1 MTIGFSACKAEL
13 AALLADVKQ
22 QVAAAANL
30 PALQRANAVK
40 AQAARLQQFTAHS
53 QPQDPLDEAEVDAI
67 GELNRLA
74 IDAAVTIQTAQVAVA
89 VARIAARSTE
99 LAAIGAE
106 LSQHAL
112 DNLSDAK
119 RLRLAPIHDTI
130 AQLTE
135 VVDTAK
141 TLAGQLEQNNPD
153 EAEIATAVGDLAAQ
167 LETLR
172 EALGTAIDA
181 GG

>member
-67 GELNRLA
+67 G
-74 IDAAVTIQTAQVAVA
+74 
-89 VARIAARSTE
+89 
-99 LAAIGAE
+99 AE

-153 EAEIATAVGDLAAQ
+153 EAEIATAVGDLASQ